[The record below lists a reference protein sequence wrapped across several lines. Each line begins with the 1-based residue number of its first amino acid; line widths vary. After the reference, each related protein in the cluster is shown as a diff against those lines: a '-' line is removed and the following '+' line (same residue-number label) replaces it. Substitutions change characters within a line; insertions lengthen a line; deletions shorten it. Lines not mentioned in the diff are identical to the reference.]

1 MNYPLSTIHYPL
13 NKMVYPTGFAKFI
26 IVLTTISAAIM
37 ELLDTSIVNVALF
50 NMAGSLGVNVED
62 VAWVITSYAIA
73 NVIIIPLTGFL
84 GEYFGRKNYYLVSM
98 IIFVFASYMCGAST
112 TLPML
117 VFWRFIQGIGG
128 GALLSTSQAIL
139 FDAFPPKDRAIAS
152 GLFGMGVI
160 MGPTLGPTLGG
171 WVMEHLDW
179 PWIFYINLPVGLVA
193 CLLAY
198 NFIEKKEGE
207 GKSKSD
213 IEIDYLG
220 ILLLA
225 VGIGSLQYVLER
237 GESEDWFASFTIQW
251 LTLAALIG
259 VVGFIWRELVI
270 PNPAVRLSILKNR
283 TLAMTNVFT
292 FVVGIGLFTSVY
304 VFPVMVQRINGF
316 TPYETGLAILL
327 PTLIGAFIFPIV
339 GKMMAKG
346 APPTPFIFV
355 GCIMFIIFG
364 FYGGTM
370 NGDADRWDFF
380 YVLMLRTFGISLMQL
395 PLINQAVAGL
405 PQKDYA
411 PAIAIN
417 NMIRQLGGAF
427 GIALA
432 NNYVSTHFAQHRSDL
447 IAHVYQSNP
456 VTAERLTALTN
467 GMIAKTGDATTAA
480 QQALTILNLS
490 VDKQAYLLSYLDTYR
505 LISLFFIAILPFIFF
520 VKPKKKKAEEAAA
533 AAKAAMEAH

>member
-1 MNYPLSTIHYPL
+1 MA
-13 NKMVYPTGFAKFI
+13 YPTGFAKVI
-26 IVLTTISAAIM
+26 IVLTTITAAIM

-84 GEYFGRKNYYLVSM
+84 AEYFGRKNYYLVSM
-98 IIFVFASYMCGAST
+98 IIFVIASYMCGAATS
-112 TLPML
+112 LPML
-117 VFWRFIQGIGG
+117 VLWRFIQGIGG

-139 FDAFPPKDRAIAS
+139 FDAFPPKDRGIAS
-152 GLFGMGVI
+152 GLFGMGVVL
-160 MGPTLGPTLGG
+160 GPTLGPTLGG

-193 CLLAY
+193 VLLTY
-198 NFIEKKEGE
+198 NFIDKKEGE
-207 GKSKSD
+207 GENKAN

-237 GESEDWFASFTIQW
+237 GESVDWFASSTIQIM
-251 LTLAALIG
+251 APIAL
-259 VVGFIWRELVI
+259 VSLVGFVWRELTI
-270 PNPAVRLSILKNR
+270 PNPAVRLSVLKNR
-283 TLAMTNVFT
+283 TLAMTNLFT
-292 FVVGIGLFTSVY
+292 FVVGLGLFTSVY

-316 TPYETGLAILL
+316 TAYETGLAILL
-327 PTLIGAFIFPIV
+327 PTLIGCFVFPII
-339 GKMMAKG
+339 GKAMSKG
-346 APPTPFIFV
+346 APPTPFVVV
-355 GCIMFIIFG
+355 GCLFFIFFG
-364 FYGGTM
+364 LYGGTM
-370 NGDADRWDFF
+370 NSDANRWDFF
-380 YVLMLRTFGISLMQL
+380 WVLLLRTLGMSMMQL
-395 PLINQAVAGL
+395 PLISQAVSGL
-405 PQKDYA
+405 PPKDYP

-432 NNYVSTHFAQHRSDL
+432 NNYVASHYAQHRADL
-447 IAHVYQSNP
+447 IAYVYSTNP
-456 VTAERLTALTN
+456 VAAERLTNLTN
-467 GMIAKTGDATTAA
+467 GMLAQSGDATAA
-480 QQALTILNLS
+480 SQQALKLMSLA

-505 LISLFFIAILPFIFF
+505 MISVFFIVIFPLIFI

-533 AAKAAMEAH
+533 AAKAAMDSH